1 MKKIF
6 KEFTE
11 ITGQYVSE
19 IPGQERFAYGLS
31 DMDDLFEIEDIIKYD
46 GFYKGS
52 LIRFYDYQKGKVYL
66 PFDLKENIAYGRP
79 IYIRDIFYILQ
90 VDFNEGLANIY
101 KYNPGKVLEKIFD
114 YKIKDLSTYNLELI
128 GNDLHLISQDSDKL
142 DIYYPYRKTLK
153 LAENESA
160 LLIDDGKVYINAWI
174 EEGWDEE
181 NDIASEDYSY
191 YDKLII
197 KDLDSNIIEERIG
210 NLYRR
215 HDGTWWVS

>member
-11 ITGQYVSE
+11 INGDYIEE
-19 IPGQERFAYGLS
+19 IPGQARFAYCLS

-52 LIRFYDYQKGKVYL
+52 IIRFYDYQTGKVYL
-66 PFDLKENIAYGRP
+66 PFEQKENIAYGRP

-101 KYNPGKVLEKIFD
+101 KYYPGESLEKITD

-142 DIYYPYRKTLK
+142 EIYYPYRKTLK

-197 KDLDSNIIEERIG
+197 KDLESNIIYERVG
-210 NLYRR
+210 NL
-215 HDGTWWVS
+215 HQGQDGTWWLA